1 MINLNVF
8 GLLTAA
14 VNTTSENDNFSRS
27 KKKKQFFRP
36 LPWTTTNFEG
46 KSDDD
51 IDG

>member
-8 GLLTAA
+8 GLLTAV
-14 VNTTSENDNFSRS
+14 VNTTSENDNSRS
-27 KKKKQFFRP
+27 KKQKQFFRP

-51 IDG
+51 IDS